1 MIKKKNKIEEGVN
14 LTKEY
19 KEKLKE
25 LGKSKGIKKELD
37 VRVQKGMWSYQ
48 NKKVE
53 VQSNLSREQLLNV
66 RQKMMKDKH
75 CW

>member
-37 VRVQKGMWSYQ
+37 VRVQKGMWSYE

-53 VQSNLSREQLLNV
+53 V
-66 RQKMMKDKH
+66 
-75 CW
+75 